1 MTHRRKSQRRLLGLG
16 LAAIFVL
23 SAMGCTSVL
32 SNQGKADPKKDV
44 PMYMDFGDVMVP
56 KELKV
61 VKEQTFIYRTAG
73 HTSGV
78 LTLKGAVEMNSL
90 IAFFENNMTKD
101 NWNKLSEFKSPR
113 TVLLF
118 QKETRYC
125 VINIVEGQY
134 DARVEIWVAPTMMQG
149 ESGLL
154 K

>member
-1 MTHRRKSQRRLLGLG
+1 MMHRRQRGWRLLGFG
-16 LAAIFVL
+16 VAAVFAL
-23 SAMGCTSVL
+23 SALGCASAL
-32 SNQGKADPKKDV
+32 SGYGKSEQKKDV

-78 LTLKGAVEMNSL
+78 LTLKGSVEMNSL
-90 IAFFENNMTKD
+90 IAFFENNMSKD
-101 NWNKLSEFKSPR
+101 NWNKISEFKSPR

-118 QKETRYC
+118 QKENRYC
-125 VINIVEGQY
+125 VINIVEGAY
-134 DARVEIWVAPTMMQG
+134 ESVVEIWVAPTMG